1 MMKVTYLSQS
11 GFFLE
16 MDDAGFLF
24 DYYRGEIPV
33 MAAEKKLYVFVSHR
47 HYDHFEKS
55 IFQLRDEFPHIEY
68 ILSDDIRTEE
78 TKSVHRMSAGQE
90 LELDNCKIQTLHST
104 DEGVAFL
111 VGYAGKTFYHAG
123 DLNWW
128 HWEDESEAY
137 NRTMGAD
144 YRREIDRMK
153 GMYIDAAFIPVDPRL
168 EKEYFLGLDYF
179 MKQTETSIVFPMHFW
194 EKYEVFD
201 WLERQPEVQPYL
213 DRILRI
219 EREGQE
225 YLWK

>member
-90 LELDNCKIQTLHST
+90 LELRVRGAPAVNGSH
-104 DEGVAFL
+104 EGA
-111 VGYAGKTFYHAG
+111 
-123 DLNWW
+123 
-128 HWEDESEAY
+128 
-137 NRTMGAD
+137 
-144 YRREIDRMK
+144 
-153 GMYIDAAFIPVDPRL
+153 
-168 EKEYFLGLDYF
+168 LD
-179 MKQTETSIVFPMHFW
+179 QAV
-194 EKYEVFD
+194 
-201 WLERQPEVQPYL
+201 
-213 DRILRI
+213 
-219 EREGQE
+219 
-225 YLWK
+225 